1 MKTSLILLM
10 LLFVAAGCGGTEE
23 SSTNP
28 TSLASPVSTTVS
40 SAATLTPTPAPPV
53 PTSAPEPEPTPLP
66 TQTPLPPPGVVV
78 DLEIANV
85 TENSITLQWKPP
97 DNSNVVPIEHYEATR
112 DIAFWPDEHHAVAET
127 TFIDT
132 ELESSTEHRYRVRAI
147 GPGGIEGAE
156 ISIVGSTL
164 DSATPAPTPRPTATS
179 IPERQVGADKVVLF
193 EVIVW
198 QFCTA
203 FLNHEVDETLIVILL
218 GMKENPLSD
227 ENANRVHDMLV
238 ATMTTA
244 STAEEAE
251 LLAVQTYRLCE
262 QWRSE
267 DPQPAWLTPTAMNS
281 VDLPSLPESN
291 QPQRQSTV
299 GSSLGAGEG
308 EDTPTPTVV
317 PSPTPA
323 ASGGC
328 SPVDL
333 PEVHELIRPYARGVA
348 CIEADNRQG
357 TGFVVRNTES
367 GEGYLL
373 TNAHVIG
380 VGPTSVVAHLENV
393 AYSAE
398 VIRFSDE
405 RDLAM
410 VRICC
415 GDFVVL
421 RRANRGEFTGE
432 SVLALGFPGG
442 EFTASHGM
450 VRGVIHRGLNTYLEH
465 TADVQPGGS
474 GGALLAFPLK
484 AILRAKEGKG
494 LSLEEGETLG
504 VLGVTVAKSTE
515 YDYTTYTIWQSDTR
529 HIVGNDW

>member
-1 MKTSLILLM
+1 MPVWVVAVLTVVSL
-10 LLFVAAGCGGTEE
+10 VCGVVVGACGNADEVI
-23 SSTNP
+23 P
-28 TSLASPVSTTVS
+28 TPTTV
-40 SAATLTPTPAPPV
+40 AILVDATPKPTWTPRPTWTPAPPV
-53 PTSAPEPEPTPLP
+53 
-66 TQTPLPPPGVVV
+66 
-78 DLEIANV
+78 
-85 TENSITLQWKPP
+85 
-97 DNSNVVPIEHYEATR
+97 
-112 DIAFWPDEHHAVAET
+112 
-127 TFIDT
+127 
-132 ELESSTEHRYRVRAI
+132 
-147 GPGGIEGAE
+147 
-156 ISIVGSTL
+156 
-164 DSATPAPTPRPTATS
+164 ATPVSTS
-179 IPERQVGADKVVLF
+179 SQ
-193 EVIVW
+193 
-198 QFCTA
+198 
-203 FLNHEVDETLIVILL
+203 
-218 GMKENPLSD
+218 
-227 ENANRVHDMLV
+227 LV
-238 ATMTTA
+238 
-244 STAEEAE
+244 
-251 LLAVQTYRLCE
+251 
-262 QWRSE
+262 
-267 DPQPAWLTPTAMNS
+267 PLTPTAF
-281 VDLPSLPESN
+281 
-291 QPQRQSTV
+291 TV
-299 GSSLGAGEG
+299 PAP
-308 EDTPTPTVV
+308 TVAPTPTL
-317 PSPTPA
+317 TPIPNPKLSA
-323 ASGGC
+323 GGAC

-333 PEVHELIRPYARGVA
+333 SEVHELIRPYARGVA

-380 VGPTSVVAHLENV
+380 VGPTSVVAHLGNV

-432 SVLALGFPGG
+432 SVEALGFPGG
-442 EFTASHGM
+442 EFTASHGI
-450 VRGVIHRGLNTYLEH
+450 VRGVIQRGLNTYLEH

-515 YDYTTYTIWQSDTR
+515 YGYTTYTIWQSDTR